1 MKERSIQNFLIA
13 LEAIQA
19 NKLRSVLTALG
30 IIFGVASVIAM
41 LAIGK
46 GAEQEILEQMK
57 LVGVNNIV
65 ISVSKEQKEG
75 KSDPSQKENET
86 KRFSPG
92 LTIKDAE
99 SIREVLDC
107 VDKVSPE
114 IVVETDF
121 IYNGLRRSG
130 KLVGASPEY
139 FDISNFTILEGAV
152 FNEGQMRY
160 GDQVCIIGKSIM
172 NKFFA
177 GRDPVE
183 KYIKCG
189 NVWLKVIGVLNERN
203 ISESSI
209 SNLGIRD
216 YNMDIYVPL
225 KTMLLRFTN
234 RTLVTKSGIEAAQE
248 NSDDTPSADKNHN
261 QLDRLV
267 VRLFDS
273 EHISSAAEVIS
284 RLMFRRHNRVTDF
297 EISIP
302 EQMLQQQQSTKDL
315 FYWVL
320 RAIAA
325 ISLLV
330 GGIGIMNIMFAS
342 VMERI
347 KEIGIRLAIGANQND
362 IVQQFIFEAVLISI
376 SGGILGIALGVLL
389 SYIIS
394 AAAHIPTII
403 GGGSI
408 VLSFAVSVLIGLIFG
423 ISPARK
429 AAKED
434 PINSLRHE

>member
-19 NKLRSVLTALG
+19 NKMRSVLTALG

-65 ISVSKEQKEG
+65 IAPSKEQKES
-75 KSDPSQKENET
+75 KTDPTVKENES

-107 VDKVSPE
+107 VDKISPE

-130 KLVGASPEY
+130 KLVGTLPEY
-139 FDISNFTILEGAV
+139 FEISNFTMLEGAV
-152 FNEGQMRY
+152 FNEAQMRY

-172 NKFFA
+172 TKFFA
-177 GRDPVE
+177 GQDPIA

-189 NVWLKVIGVLNERN
+189 NVWLKVIGVLNERTITEN
-203 ISESSI
+203 SI

-248 NSDDTPSADKNHN
+248 NGDETPAEKNHN

-273 EHISSAAEVIS
+273 DQMSSAAEVIS

-347 KEIGIRLAIGANQND
+347 KEIGIRLAIGANQKD

-376 SGGILGIALGVLL
+376 SGGILGIMLGVLL

-394 AAAHIPTII
+394 AAANIPTII